1 MKIFF
6 LIGLLF
12 AVTMMGSHSASQAQR
27 KSAKPKTTVTKAASL
42 SGSEK
47 AGEFGNVETITGAK
61 LKDYLY
67 FVASDEM
74 EGRSTP
80 SRGLDLTAKF
90 IALNLKRWGLK
101 PVGTDGTF
109 FQKFGLQQRQL
120 LPEKTS
126 VSVNGQSFKIGEDYM
141 AQPYPGSAA
150 GQLVYVGH
158 GRVVKSKKINPYQ
171 GIDVKDKIMLV
182 ADGYPK
188 GVTYLDFQNG
198 KAGVDYDLPET
209 YARAHGARGI
219 IVLPGPSVLSYWDQ
233 RYKSTLNKTP
243 LVPEHLLR
251 SNRVPT
257 IIASEK
263 MANAILQGEKLD
275 YAAIAK
281 QIGDSEF
288 SESFSLSSSKEA
300 KISVGALVETILTQ
314 NVVAVLEGSH
324 PVLKDEYVAI
334 GAHYDHIGNSPQ
346 SDCRP
351 VDGDS
356 ICNGADDD
364 GSGTVAVLAIAEAL
378 AHGPRPERSILFV
391 WHSGEEKG
399 LWGSDFITS
408 NPPVPIGQIISQLNI
423 DMIGRSK
430 KPGDNNPRN
439 VNLSGPDEIYVIGS
453 KLMSTELGEL
463 SESVNKSFLNL
474 KFNYKY
480 DAPNDPEMLF
490 FRSDHFNYA
499 KKGIPIIFYFDGVHE
514 DYHRA
519 TDSADKIDYEKMEK
533 VTRTIFATL
542 WKLANAKSRPKV
554 DKPVPA
560 QLSGN

>member
-1 MKIFF
+1 MKRIF
-6 LIGLLF
+6 LVGLLF
-12 AVTMMGSHSASQAQR
+12 AVAMMGSHSASLAQR
-27 KSAKPKTTVTKAASL
+27 KAAKPKARVTKAASISE
-42 SGSEK
+42 SGK
-47 AGEFGNVETITGAK
+47 AGEFGNVEAITGAK

-101 PVGTDGTF
+101 PGGTDGTF

-126 VSVNGQSFKIGEDYM
+126 VSVNGQSFKIGEDFM
-141 AQPYPGSAA
+141 AQPYAGTAA

-158 GRVVKSKKINPYQ
+158 GKVVKSKNINPYQ

-198 KAGVDYDLPET
+198 KAGVDYDLPDT

-219 IVLPGPSVLSYWDQ
+219 IVLPGPSVLSFWDQ
-233 RYKSTLNKTP
+233 RYKSSLKMTP
-243 LVPEHLLR
+243 LVPEHVLR
-251 SNRVPT
+251 SSRVPA
-257 IIASEK
+257 IMVSEK

-275 YAAIAK
+275 YAAISK
-281 QIGDSEF
+281 QIADSEF
-288 SESFSLSSSKEA
+288 SESFDLSSNKEV

-334 GAHYDHIGNSPQ
+334 GAHYDHIGNSPE

-351 VDGDS
+351 IDGDR

-378 AHGPRPERSILFV
+378 AHGPRPERSI
-391 WHSGEEKG
+391 
-399 LWGSDFITS
+399 
-408 NPPVPIGQIISQLNI
+408 
-423 DMIGRSK
+423 
-430 KPGDNNPRN
+430 
-439 VNLSGPDEIYVIGS
+439 
-453 KLMSTELGEL
+453 
-463 SESVNKSFLNL
+463 
-474 KFNYKY
+474 
-480 DAPNDPEMLF
+480 
-490 FRSDHFNYA
+490 
-499 KKGIPIIFYFDGVHE
+499 
-514 DYHRA
+514 
-519 TDSADKIDYEKMEK
+519 
-533 VTRTIFATL
+533 
-542 WKLANAKSRPKV
+542 
-554 DKPVPA
+554 
-560 QLSGN
+560 